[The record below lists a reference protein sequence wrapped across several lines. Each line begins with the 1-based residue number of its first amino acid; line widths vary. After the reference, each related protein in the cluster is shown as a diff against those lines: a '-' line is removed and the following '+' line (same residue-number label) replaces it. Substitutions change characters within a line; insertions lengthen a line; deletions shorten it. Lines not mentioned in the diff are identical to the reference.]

1 MDPYAQAG
9 MIFTVIMTIIIG
21 GFIVTFPIM
30 RRLGR
35 VMEES
40 LRERQ
45 EARLRQQEAGRLE
58 ERIDELR
65 GAMERVEGHV
75 ALLTERQDFME
86 NLLSHREPGRL
97 PEGEGWQRS

>member
-9 MIFTVIMTIIIG
+9 MIFTVVMTIIVG
-21 GFIVTFPIM
+21 GFIVTFPVM

-45 EARLRQQEAGRLE
+45 AARLAQGNRMDLEGRIAELHGAVERLE
-58 ERIDELR
+58 
-65 GAMERVEGHV
+65 GHM
-75 ALLTERQDFME
+75 ALLAERQDFME
-86 NLLSHREPGRL
+86 NLVTHRDPNRL
-97 PEGEGWQRS
+97 PEGQNWK